1 MFLQDVSLMRKICEG
16 WGMPYSDHFAG
27 MTLMRPY
34 SSNKLLT
41 KKVEKKDIIKAQQ
54 EFK

>member
-1 MFLQDVSLMRKICEG
+1 MFLQDVILMRKICEG
-16 WGMPYSDHFAG
+16 WGMTYSDHFAG

-34 SSNKLLT
+34 STKKLLT

-54 EFK
+54 

>member
-1 MFLQDVSLMRKICEG
+1 MT
-16 WGMPYSDHFAG
+16 YSDHFAG

-34 SSNKLLT
+34 NSKKLLT

-54 EFK
+54 